1 MPDKNKNREKNI
13 KPHSLLEKAIPPN
26 GFFIGEKG
34 SGKPLLEK
42 AIFLKEFHSK

>member
-1 MPDKNKNREKNI
+1 MPDKNKNREKDI

-26 GFFIGEKG
+26 GFSIGEKG